1 MSEWVEFSFL
11 TQLHILH
18 FCPHLFHSLSRSP
31 SLSLSSLSSLSLFS
45 LPLLP
50 LLPLPLL
57 PLPLLPLPL
66 LPLLY
71 SPFPCSPF
79 SFFLFISS
87 SYSPSPDVLC
97 CPHQMFC
104 AAITMLAKAISSLI
118 FHDEIFCHKYF
129 RNCSQTVQSTHSIRA
144 WVQSMCQ

>member
-1 MSEWVEFSFL
+1 MGRVLIPHTTAYSSFL
-11 TQLHILH
+11 
-18 FCPHLFHSLSRSP
+18 P
-31 SLSLSSLSSLSLFS
+31 SSLSFSLSFS
-45 LPLLP
+45 LPLPLLP

-57 PLPLLPLPL
+57 PLLH
-66 LPLLY
+66 

-104 AAITMLAKAISSLI
+104 AAKTMLAKAISSLI
-118 FHDEIFCHKYF
+118 FHDEIFCQKYF
-129 RNCSQTVQSTHSIRA
+129 RNCPQTVQSTHSIRA
-144 WVQSMCQ
+144 WVQSMCQWHLFQW